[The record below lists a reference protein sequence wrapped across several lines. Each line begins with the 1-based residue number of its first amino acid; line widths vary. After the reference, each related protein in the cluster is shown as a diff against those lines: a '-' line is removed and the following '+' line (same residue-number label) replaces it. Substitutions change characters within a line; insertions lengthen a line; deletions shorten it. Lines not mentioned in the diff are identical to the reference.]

1 MTTAPIDWWRD
12 AVGYE
17 VYIRS
22 FADGNDDGIG
32 DLAGLTARLD
42 HLAWLGVDVVWIT
55 PFYPSPMADY
65 GYDVAD
71 YTGVHPLFGTLD
83 DFDRLIEK
91 ADRLGLRVVID
102 IVPNHSSDQHEW
114 FRAARS
120 SPDDPK
126 RDYYHWRSGT
136 PDGAPFNNWV
146 GYFGGPAWSYDEE
159 AGAQYLHMFLKEQPD
174 LNWGN
179 PKVIEEFDSIL
190 RFWLDRGVSGFRI
203 DVAQALGK
211 DAELRDNPVNY
222 QIDGTESRWVQ
233 WESLEHDHD
242 VLQPETLDI
251 YRRWRAIVEEYDAV
265 LIGETYVLEPE
276 DFARL
281 LPGDGLH
288 VGFWFKPMHIE
299 WKADQVRDA
308 LHSPL
313 EASDAIVG
321 WVQASHDEARPP
333 TRFGG
338 GEAGRRRSLAFS
350 TLLMGL
356 PGLPFLYQAE
366 ELAIPDGVVPPEMK
380 SDPVGGDDID
390 AGRDGCRTPVPW
402 SLEPGEGFS
411 ATATPWLPSSH
422 NTPDQTVAGQRDDE
436 GSPLHRVRALLALR
450 RGLDRDA
457 PAEFVDDDTDLVR
470 YRRGAHDVVANL
482 GREPV
487 SIAVNGAVAFS
498 SLDLDRRGECET
510 YELEPDEA
518 VILHH
523 A

>member
-1 MTTAPIDWWRD
+1 MTTVSTQWWRD

-22 FADGNDDGIG
+22 FADGNDDGVG
-32 DLAGLTARLD
+32 DLVGLTARLD

-91 ADRLGLRVVID
+91 ANALGIRVVID
-102 IVPNHSSDQHEW
+102 IVPNHSSDRHEW
-114 FRAARS
+114 FQAARS

-126 RDYYHWRSGT
+126 RDYYHWRDGT

-146 GYFGGPAWSYDEE
+146 GYFGGPAWSYDEQ
-159 AGAQYLHMFLKEQPD
+159 AGQQYLHMFLKEQPD

-179 PKVIEEFDSIL
+179 PVVIEEFDSIL

-203 DVAQALGK
+203 DVAQAMGK
-211 DAELRDNPVNY
+211 DAELRDNPVNFE
-222 QIDGTESRWVQ
+222 IDGSESRWIQ
-233 WESLEHDHD
+233 WASLEHDHD
-242 VLQPETLDI
+242 VMQPETLDI
-251 YRRWRAIVEEYDAV
+251 FRRWRAIVEEYDAV

-276 DFARL
+276 ELGQL
-281 LPGDGLH
+281 LTGDGLH
-288 VGFWFKPMHIE
+288 VGFWFKTMHIE
-299 WKADQVRDA
+299 WRADQIRDA
-308 LHSPL
+308 LRGPL
-313 EASDAIVG
+313 DAANATIG
-321 WVQASHDEARPP
+321 WVQASHDEPRPP

-338 GEAGRRRSLAFS
+338 GEIGRRRSLAFS
-350 TLLMGL
+350 TLLLGL
-356 PGLPFLYQAE
+356 PGMPFLYQAE

-380 SDPVGGDDID
+380 SDPVGGDDVD

-422 NTPDQTVAGQRDDE
+422 DTPDQTVAGQRDDP
-436 GSPLHRVRALLALR
+436 GSPMHRVRALLDLR
-450 RGLDRDA
+450 RSFDREA
-457 PAEFVDDDTDLVR
+457 PIEWHECADDLVR
-470 YRRGAHDVVANL
+470 YRRGDHEVIANTGTETTIITADAEVV
-482 GREPV
+482 
-487 SIAVNGAVAFS
+487 FS
-498 SLDLDRRGECET
+498 SVDLDRRGRTES
-510 YELEPDEA
+510 YLLEPDEA

-523 A
+523 G